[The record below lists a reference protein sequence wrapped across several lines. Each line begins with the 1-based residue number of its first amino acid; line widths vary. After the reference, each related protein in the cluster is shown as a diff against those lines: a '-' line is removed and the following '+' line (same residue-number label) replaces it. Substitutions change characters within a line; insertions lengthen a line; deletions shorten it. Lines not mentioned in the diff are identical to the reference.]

1 MVNKF
6 SAVLLALL
14 GTLALPATA
23 ETEWEAMRTASQR
36 GEVSTWVRPVPGN
49 AIKAFRGVVEVP
61 HSMLTALAVLSDVPN
76 FPDWVFQCH
85 AAEQNENWG
94 PEHSR
99 VMIKGIWPVSD
110 RDVLVRSRLEQDPQ
124 TYAITIHSEATDTVL
139 PPQPGYV
146 RLPALNNIFRIE
158 PLADGW
164 SRVTFQTFVDPGGAI
179 PAWLSNFVATRA
191 PLTTLTGMKA
201 QMEQEIYQI
210 GSLNELPATL
220 PGTAE
225 LIVPAAHQRSQ

>member
-1 MVNKF
+1 MIYR
-6 SAVLLALL
+6 SSLVLLVW
-14 GTLALPATA
+14 LAAFTLPAVA
-23 ETEWEAMRTASQR
+23 EEEWETMRTASER
-36 GEVSTWVRPVPGN
+36 GEVSTWVRTVPGN

-76 FPDWVFQCH
+76 FPAWVFQCH
-85 AAEQNENWG
+85 AAEQHESWG

-110 RDVLVRSRLEQDPQ
+110 RDVIVRSRLEQDPE
-124 TYAITIHSEATDTVL
+124 TFALTIHSEATDAVL
-139 PPQPGYV
+139 PPQSGYV

-164 SRVTFQTFVDPGGAI
+164 SRITFQTFVDPGGAI
-179 PAWLSNFVATRA
+179 PAWLANFVATRA

-201 QMEQEIYQI
+201 QMENTAYQI
-210 GSLNELPATL
+210 SALSELPATL
-220 PGTAE
+220 PGTADI
-225 LIVPAAHQRSQ
+225 IVPEAHQRRR